1 MAKQW
6 RGIAKDFISAMK
18 QNFIGKGA
26 DPNSIIVQD
35 LFNFESSP
43 KSRSFPGRN
52 SGLSNRLSNGLN
64 ADDHNSKQM
73 FEQLFQIY
81 KEHINT
87 KRELLTQARMLFDT
101 DVVQT
106 IIDVIMDDGFNSFID
121 DKDEFRIEYHLQEE
135 EKEILGET
143 YEQEIQEHIDE
154 FVERFAIK
162 SRIPEMIPELL
173 RDGEYA
179 YGVII
184 EEGKGITDVVDDLD
198 VINLLPFYLNDKLT
212 FVMKQEEKKQSG
224 TRMGTTRYTLA
235 EQTMPGNDPI
245 IYKPENIVF
254 FRLKYF
260 QKERINMSDFYNTE
274 YRNQFYL
281 ETGVRLPKFM
291 RICRPI
297 YYSAIKS
304 LNKLQIMEN
313 LNTILELY
321 AILRPEIVNVS
332 VPSTTTPGEAAQIIR
347 DYERRLNDV
356 SAFTDAEALD
366 MTTLAAMANKRSV
379 LPQWLDGK
387 GTLSTSNIND
397 NSKAADSWDNID
409 KLRTLIAVSVG
420 IPPFYITLNSS
431 PVDKHQIIKLYSRYT
446 KKLTSLQKSLADGIK
461 DMLMRHLS
469 AKGLNVS
476 ENNILVKF
484 KSLTSGDSLDDTDMM
499 VATIEG
505 INNLY
510 KGIEEICSSEYN
522 DLTLDSE
529 QFKTLYDSLTSKYL
543 NISNLVKVD
552 PHKFDN
558 ADNDFSD
565 GAGSPDSTDFDDS
578 EAPDIGPNERAPG
591 SEDTSY
597 TEFENST
604 EAGNE
609 GGTLVENPEPAMA
622 EEGE

>member
-6 RGIAKDFISAMK
+6 RGIAKDFIAAMK

-35 LFNFESSP
+35 LYNFESSP
-43 KSRSFPGRN
+43 RSLAYPSVTNKGYV
-52 SGLSNRLSNGLN
+52 
-64 ADDHNSKQM
+64 DEHTSKQM

-81 KEHINT
+81 KEHITT

-106 IIDVIMDDGFNSFID
+106 IIDVIMDDGFNAFID
-121 DKDEFRIEYHLQEE
+121 DKDEFRIEYHLPEDE
-135 EKEILGET
+135 RDILGET

-154 FVERFAIK
+154 FVEKFAIK
-162 SRIPEMIPELL
+162 TRIPEMIPELL

-179 YGVII
+179 LGVII
-184 EEGKGITDVVDDLD
+184 EKGKGIVDIVDDLD

-212 FVMKQEEKKQSG
+212 FVMKQDEKKVSG
-224 TRMGTTRYTLA
+224 ANLGSTRYVSTDLTA
-235 EQTMPGNDPI
+235 DNDKPL

-260 QKERINMSDFYNTE
+260 QKERINMSEFYNTE
-274 YRNQFYL
+274 YRNQFYK

-332 VPSTTTPGEAAQIIR
+332 VPSTTSPGEAAQIIR

-356 SAFTDAEALD
+356 SAFTDADALD
-366 MTTLAAMANKRSV
+366 MTTLAAMANKRLV

-387 GTLSTSNIND
+387 GTLSTSNINE

-420 IPPFYITLNSS
+420 IPPFYITLNST
-431 PVDKHQIIKLYSRYT
+431 PTDKHQIVKMYSRYT
-446 KKLTSLQKSLADGIK
+446 KKLTSLQKSLGDGIK
-461 DMLMRHLS
+461 DLLIRHLS
-469 AKGLNVS
+469 AKGLNIN
-476 ENNILVKF
+476 EHNILVKF
-484 KSLTSGDSLDDTDMM
+484 KSITSGDSLDDTDMM

-522 DLTLDSE
+522 DLVLDSE
-529 QFKTLYDSLTSKYL
+529 QFKDLFDSLTSKYL
-543 NISNLVKVD
+543 NISNLIKVD
-552 PHKFDN
+552 EHKFDN
-558 ADNDFSD
+558 PEEEFNDDLGGPADT
-565 GAGSPDSTDFDDS
+565 GFDDS
-578 EAPDIGPNERAPG
+578 EAPDIGSDERLPG
-591 SEDTSY
+591 SEDSSFE
-597 TEFENST
+597 EFGNST
-604 EAGNE
+604 EDTSG
-609 GGTLVENPEPAMA
+609 GGTLVENPEIPEETGGADA
-622 EEGE
+622 ENS